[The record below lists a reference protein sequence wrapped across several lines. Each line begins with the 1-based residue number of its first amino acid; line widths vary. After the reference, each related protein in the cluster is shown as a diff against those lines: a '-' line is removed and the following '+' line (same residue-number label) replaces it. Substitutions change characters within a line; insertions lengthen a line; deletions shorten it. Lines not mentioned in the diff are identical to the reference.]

1 MSHYVTF
8 SFLSDEALL
17 CLYRLGITYARDV
30 LSVRYFQNRIRLVNS
45 IATNIGRFLDEWTI
59 NEVFFNT
66 YLTAES
72 EYEFG
77 KSTFRA
83 FFLLVLERYLYHEI
97 GKTMRARALFP
108 TVSFESEVCDGGYL
122 ADIMP
127 DTSSSTDPRAFVN
140 YAETLE
146 KLCKLPASIPPKA
159 VDMAKLILIGHTIK
173 SASKA
178 LGLSFSYGKTIMKR
192 FRDWAK
198 TVVHRANPDGSS
210 AGEEDMF
217 NVPGLDDELNS

>member
-83 FFLLVLERYLYHEI
+83 FFLLILERYLYHEI
-97 GKTMRARALFP
+97 LCSIHLVVVCQEHIKGIIYIVNVFI
-108 TVSFESEVCDGGYL
+108 ES
-122 ADIMP
+122 
-127 DTSSSTDPRAFVN
+127 
-140 YAETLE
+140 
-146 KLCKLPASIPPKA
+146 
-159 VDMAKLILIGHTIK
+159 LI
-173 SASKA
+173 
-178 LGLSFSYGKTIMKR
+178 
-192 FRDWAK
+192 
-198 TVVHRANPDGSS
+198 VV
-210 AGEEDMF
+210 
-217 NVPGLDDELNS
+217 VQT